1 LAGILAIFNKNFSVP
16 DSGGFMVVKHSQNKL
31 ILATVLV
38 LSGCAQPGVQTG
50 GSSNMVTG
58 SAGGAS
64 SVNANKSLERCA
76 EPLGTLAVS
85 DGRISGASGVTTVDP
100 LIRLAI
106 QQSNCFVITSIGNL
120 ATESQLD
127 RILDKQ
133 RNSGEFRAG
142 SKQEKGQQVAAD
154 YFMDPQ
160 IIVANEATSGSGA
173 SVGGA
178 LLGIG
183 LNAAGLSSV
192 AAGAAAVSGS
202 METRTS
208 DVALTLT
215 DIRSRVQ
222 IAIAQGSA
230 TANNMS
236 GSGGG
241 AFGGW
246 SGLFGGV
253 GGGSIS
259 AYSRTPEGIAIAAAF
274 FDAYNNMV
282 ISLKN
287 YTAQDVKG
295 GMGRGGALKVN

>member
-1 LAGILAIFNKNFSVP
+1 
-16 DSGGFMVVKHSQNKL
+16 MVVKLSKNKL
-31 ILATVLV
+31 IIASVLALG
-38 LSGCAQPGVQTG
+38 GCAQSGVQTG

-58 SAGGAS
+58 SAGGAA

-85 DGRISGASGVTTVDP
+85 DGRISGSSGVTTVDP

-106 QQSNCFVITSIGNL
+106 QQSNCFVITSIGNM
-120 ATESQLD
+120 ATEAQLD

-133 RNSGEFRAG
+133 RNSGEMRAG

-183 LNAAGLSSV
+183 LNAAGLGSV
-192 AAGAAAVSGS
+192 AGAAAAVSGA

-236 GSGGG
+236 GSGSG

-246 SGLFGGV
+246 SGLFGGAL
-253 GGGSIS
+253 GGSIS
-259 AYSRTPEGIAIAAAF
+259 SYSRTPEGIAIAAAF

-295 GMGRGGALKVN
+295 GLGRGGALKVN